1 MTELSW
7 LRKEIGRLKERNA
20 RVEADKAWETSWARK
35 LVIFI
40 LTYLAM
46 AIYFYATGLPNPLVN
61 SFVPALA
68 FVISTLSLPLF
79 KKYWAENFYKK

>member
-79 KKYWAENFYKK
+79 KKYWVENVYKK